1 MPLRFEET
9 MQCGL
14 KIIWSKVGITAASKY
29 TEPKKKKKVYKT
41 TRKSTVIE
49 KKNNAQVPMSIWHQ
63 ISQLPASIQNQKKKS
78 LQDHTKINSYG
89 EKNNAQVPISIWH
102 QISTWQGLKS
112 KKCFMV

>member
-29 TEPKKKKKVYKT
+29 TEQKKNKKVYKT

-63 ISQLPASIQNQKKKS
+63 ISQLPASIQNQKKKKVYKTTRKS
-78 LQDHTKINSYG
+78 TVTEKKTMHKFLSQYG
-89 EKNNAQVPISIWH
+89 IRSAHGKD
-102 QISTWQGLKS
+102 
-112 KKCFMV
+112 